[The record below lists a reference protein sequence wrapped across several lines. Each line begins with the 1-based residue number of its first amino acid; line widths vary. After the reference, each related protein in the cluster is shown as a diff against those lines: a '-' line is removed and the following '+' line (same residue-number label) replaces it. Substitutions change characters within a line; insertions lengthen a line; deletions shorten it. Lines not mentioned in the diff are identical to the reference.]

1 MYCINTDGNPDG
13 TFLISQTTGKMYLRR
28 TLDFESMSGFV
39 YNVTVEATDGELN
52 SSAVVTITITD
63 VNDNVPECTP
73 TFVNVTIDEDMRIGS
88 WVTHFTTKFDICVTR
103 YDLRSLFLLS

>member
-1 MYCINTDGNPDG
+1 MCCTNTDGDPDG

-28 TLDFESMSGFV
+28 PLDFESMSDTV
-39 YNVTVEATDGELN
+39 YNVTVEATDGEFN

-73 TFVNVTIDEDMRIGS
+73 TFVNVTIDENMQIGFT
-88 WVTHFTTKFDICVTR
+88 VTHFTSKFDICFTR